1 MGTVQC
7 LIWGKGISCKIAW
20 VITCIGSHHWR
31 YGNKHISRA
40 SREKNI
46 YPSHHNNDSTH
57 FAKCG
62 YMITCCHY
70 IILHVHVSI
79 HAVIIMKTMITP
91 HWTCLKRY
99 SMKLLKTCI
108 PTADNHHPLLNNEWS
123 FMGALITLAFLSQAS
138 IFNHNQLILPVQLF
152 RKTTGTFQFVSKCYF
167 WGVNVSGICII
178 IHLLHFTFL
187 PNDFNLH

>member
-1 MGTVQC
+1 MWIYDYM
-7 LIWGKGISCKIAW
+7 LSLYNP
-20 VITCIGSHHWR
+20 TCACVNTCSYYH
-31 YGNKHISRA
+31 
-40 SREKNI
+40 E
-46 YPSHHNNDSTH
+46 NNDYS
-57 FAKCG
+57 
-62 YMITCCHY
+62 
-70 IILHVHVSI
+70 
-79 HAVIIMKTMITP
+79 
-91 HWTCLKRY
+91 HWTCLKTYR
-99 SMKLLKTCI
+99 MKLLKTCI